1 MLIFN
6 AHLTICAY
14 LAKMISWNAHMYIYR
29 NLCVFITHYIILHWS
44 LWLKKF
50 FFDSKDFPQVFFL
63 YGFIGDIV
71 SRPCL
76 SANPIFDSF
85 WQQHSSREFSTLFQ
99 DTKGSLSAPWSSL
112 ILLGLGREKTQLNCS
127 ALLLLLE
134 GLREQAQTHGL
145 LSLPLPGAQVSLYT
159 KSTPEPTKFL
169 SCSWDFPNTCT

>member
-1 MLIFN
+1 MHTCTYIGISVYLL
-6 AHLTICAY
+6 LTT
-14 LAKMISWNAHMYIYR
+14 LFYIE
-29 NLCVFITHYIILHWS
+29 VFD
-44 LWLKKF
+44 LKNI
-50 FFDSKDFPQVFFL
+50 FDSKYFPQVFFL

-99 DTKGSLSAPWSSL
+99 DTKWSLSAPWSSL

-127 ALLLLLE
+127 ALPLLLA

-159 KSTPEPTKFL
+159 KSPPGPTKFL
-169 SCSWDFPNTCT
+169 SCSWGFPNTCT